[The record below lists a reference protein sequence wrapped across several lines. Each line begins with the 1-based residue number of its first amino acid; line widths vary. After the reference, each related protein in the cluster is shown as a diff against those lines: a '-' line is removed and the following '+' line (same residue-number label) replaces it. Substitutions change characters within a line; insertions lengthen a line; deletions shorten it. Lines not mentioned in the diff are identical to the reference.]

1 MYDLFYNT
9 LGDQNQLPPVIMSPV
24 ALENGLGVSLFS
36 RLIAGGLQPLLLDE
50 QYRMHPK
57 IAEFPST
64 QFYGGKLKSNRTLE
78 TDRPIP
84 LGFNWPNLQVPIAF
98 VDVSPYI
105 KESQPSSSVAGSTV
119 DRMRE
124 DSSDELERRSA
135 SLMNGNAV
143 PISGGFEKVSDSVQ
157 TSYLN
162 EEEAAVVVRLVEGL
176 LKSQKG
182 GIKSNNRKDIGIIS
196 PYSAQ
201 VRLLNE
207 KLQERGWVRN
217 ISDSKFNS
225 TAMMSKSAGLKNSKQ
240 RTANNGELSA
250 NGDVFP
256 ERNWRRV
263 GGNVARDNDRRMPFS
278 SQPQSLE
285 SDGFIAPP
293 VLNIDS
299 SLDDVLR
306 ILENIDTVSDDL
318 TSSDSS
324 ADATVS
330 LDDIEAPPDAADDEV
345 EVKTVDGFQGRE
357 KEIIIISAVR
367 SNRQGR
373 VGFLNDWRRLNVAI
387 TRARR
392 GLIVVGDSRT
402 LMQERHWRAFIEW
415 CKLQGCY
422 REQR

>member
-1 MYDLFYNT
+1 M
-9 LGDQNQLPPVIMSPV
+9 
-24 ALENGLGVSLFS
+24 
-36 RLIAGGLQPLLLDE
+36 
-50 QYRMHPK
+50 
-57 IAEFPST
+57 
-64 QFYGGKLKSNRTLE
+64 
-78 TDRPIP
+78 
-84 LGFNWPNLQVPIAF
+84 QVPIAF
-98 VDVSPYI
+98 IDVSPYI
-105 KESQPSSSVAGSTV
+105 KDSKGSSSAAGSTV
-119 DRMRE
+119 DRMQDE
-124 DSSDELERRSA
+124 TLDELEKRKA
-135 SLMNGNAV
+135 FLMSSNAV

-182 GIKSNNRKDIGIIS
+182 DTKGNKRKDIGIIS

-225 TAMMSKSAGLKNSKQ
+225 TTTMNKSAGSKKARE
-240 RTANNGELSA
+240 RTADNGEL
-250 NGDVFP
+250 FP

-263 GGNVARDNDRRMPFS
+263 DRS
-278 SQPQSLE
+278 TA
-285 SDGFIAPP
+285 APSVP
-293 VLNIDS
+293 NSDS
-299 SLDDVLR
+299 SLDDVLLA
-306 ILENIDTVSDDL
+306 LENIDTVSDNL
-318 TSSDSS
+318 TSP
-324 ADATVS
+324 ADAIVS
-330 LDDIEAPPDAADDEV
+330 LDDIEALSDAADDDV

-402 LMQERHWRAFIEW
+402 LMQERHWRAFIDW
-415 CKLQGCY
+415 CKQQGCY

>member
-1 MYDLFYNT
+1 
-9 LGDQNQLPPVIMSPV
+9 MSPV

-64 QFYGGKLKSNRTLE
+64 QFYGGKLKSNSSLE

-84 LGFNWPNLQVPIAF
+84 PGFAWPNVKVPIAF
-98 VDVSPYI
+98 LDVSPYV
-105 KESQPSSSVAGSTV
+105 KVPKLASSDVGSAV
-119 DRMRE
+119 DRLDCE
-124 DSSDELERRSA
+124 NSDQDGVSEMGGR
-135 SLMNGNAV
+135 AV

-162 EEEAAVVVRLVEGL
+162 EEEADVVIQLVEGL
-176 LKSQKG
+176 LGSQRRS
-182 GIKSNNRKDIGIIS
+182 SNANKKKDIGIIS

-201 VRLLNE
+201 VKLLNE

-217 ISDSKFNS
+217 ISDSKFNA
-225 TAMMSKSAGLKNSKQ
+225 TASMSKSARLKKSLE
-240 RTANNGELSA
+240 RATSNGELPGES
-250 NGDVFP
+250 FQ
-256 ERNWRRV
+256 EKNWRRV
-263 GGNVARDNDRRMPFS
+263 DRDNDISQSPPLPDRSAAS
-278 SQPQSLE
+278 SFPE
-285 SDGFIAPP
+285 S
-293 VLNIDS
+293 DS
-299 SLDDVLR
+299 SLDDVLLA
-306 ILENIDTVSDDL
+306 LENIDSVSDNL
-318 TSSDSS
+318 PASDSS
-324 ADATVS
+324 TDATLS
-330 LDDIEAPPDAADDEV
+330 LDVSESLPDAADDEV

-402 LMQERHWRAFIEW
+402 LMQERHWRAFVEW
-415 CKLQGCY
+415 CKSQGCY
-422 REQR
+422 REHRTDSGP

>member
-1 MYDLFYNT
+1 
-9 LGDQNQLPPVIMSPV
+9 MSPV

-57 IAEFPST
+57 IAEFPSN
-64 QFYGGKLKSNRTLE
+64 QFYGGKLRSNITLE
-78 TDRPIP
+78 TERPIP
-84 LGFNWPNLQVPIAF
+84 SGFRWPNMQVPIAF
-98 VDVSPYI
+98 MDVSPYI
-105 KESQPSSSVAGSTV
+105 KDSKGSSSAVGSTV
-119 DRMRE
+119 DRMQDE
-124 DSSDELERRSA
+124 NLDELEKRGA
-135 SLMNGNAV
+135 FLMSSNAV

-162 EEEAAVVVRLVEGL
+162 EEEAAVVIRLVEGL

-182 GIKSNNRKDIGIIS
+182 DVKGNKRKDIGIIS

-225 TAMMSKSAGLKNSKQ
+225 TATMNKSAGYKKAKERSADND
-240 RTANNGELSA
+240 NGEF
-250 NGDVFP
+250 FP

-263 GGNVARDNDRRMPFS
+263 DRS
-278 SQPQSLE
+278 T
-285 SDGFIAPP
+285 APSVP
-293 VLNIDS
+293 NSDS
-299 SLDDVLR
+299 SLDDVLLA
-306 ILENIDTVSDDL
+306 LENIDTVSENL
-318 TSSDSS
+318 TSP
-324 ADATVS
+324 ADAIVS
-330 LDDIEAPPDAADDEV
+330 LDDIEALSDAADDDV

-402 LMQERHWRAFIEW
+402 LMQERHWRAFIDW
-415 CKLQGCY
+415 CKQQGCY